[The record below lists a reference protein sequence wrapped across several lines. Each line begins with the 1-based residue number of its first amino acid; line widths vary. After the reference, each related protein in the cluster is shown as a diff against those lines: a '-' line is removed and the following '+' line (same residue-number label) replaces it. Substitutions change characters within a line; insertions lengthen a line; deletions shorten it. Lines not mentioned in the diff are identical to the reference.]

1 MDLKNGSA
9 ALFVKNIEV
18 SKHFYKDI
26 LGLSIE
32 LDFGKNV
39 IFKNG
44 FAIWEIQDQHIIPAN
59 LGLDKIS
66 DTSVNRFELYFET
79 ENLSGVFSTLKANE
93 IMFLHGIHEETW
105 GQRTIRVFDPDNHL
119 VEIGE
124 SMKQFVGRFF
134 NEGLTVDDISKRTGV
149 PVEEVRRLITA
160 DNPQQPQNSSL

>member
-1 MDLKNGSA
+1 MDLKNGST

-26 LGLSIE
+26 LGLTIE

-44 FAIWEIQDQHIIPAN
+44 FSIWEIQDQHIIPAN

-66 DTSVNRFELYFET
+66 DKSVNRFELYFET
-79 ENLSGVFSTLKANE
+79 ENLPEVFSVLETRDVP
-93 IMFLHGIHEETW
+93 FLHGIHEEKW
-105 GQRTIRVFDPDNHL
+105 GQQTIRVFDPDNHL

-124 SMKQFVGRFF
+124 SMEQFVSRFYK
-134 NEGLTVDDISKRTGV
+134 EGLTVYEISQRTGV
-149 PVEEVRRLITA
+149 PVDEVGRLIESA
-160 DNPQQPQNSSL
+160 DPAK

>member
-1 MDLKNGSA
+1 MDLKNGST

-26 LGLSIE
+26 LGLTIE

-44 FAIWEIQDQHIIPAN
+44 FAIWEIQDQHIIPAT
-59 LGLDKIS
+59 LGLDRIS

-79 ENLSGVFSTLKANE
+79 KNLSGLFSVLKTKDVR
-93 IMFLHGIHEETW
+93 FLHGIHEEKW
-105 GQRTIRVFDPDNHL
+105 GQQTIRFFDPDNHL

-124 SMKQFVGRFF
+124 SMEQFVGRFYK
-134 NEGLTVDDISKRTGV
+134 EGLTVYEISQRTGV
-149 PVEEVRRLITA
+149 PVDEVSRLIGIT
-160 DNPQQPQNSSL
+160 DTGN